1 MFCLPQG
8 LLITWLK
15 TTNKCTLVPVNHM
28 IIVQWLTRIV
38 GDSELANND
47 GNLFAF
53 IGNSA
58 LLPTLRTL
66 WVS

>member
-28 IIVQWLTRIV
+28 IIVQWLARIV
-38 GDSELANND
+38 GDSVLANND
-47 GNLFAF
+47 
-53 IGNSA
+53 
-58 LLPTLRTL
+58 
-66 WVS
+66 